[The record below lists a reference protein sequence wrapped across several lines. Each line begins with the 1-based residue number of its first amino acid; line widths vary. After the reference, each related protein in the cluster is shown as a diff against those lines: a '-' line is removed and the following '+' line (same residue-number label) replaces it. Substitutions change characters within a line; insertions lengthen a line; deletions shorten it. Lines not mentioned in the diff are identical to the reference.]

1 MTLTDIIRNA
11 LDREYSLDRAA
22 ADLGELMTERERLRR
37 EGNTDTPR
45 LRELEQLIPMQEKLA
60 LGKLHGDE
68 LFDRL
73 DLLGIRVEKA

>member
-1 MTLTDIIRNA
+1 MITFHMTLSDIIRNA

-45 LRELEQLIPMQEKLA
+45 LCELEQIISLQGRIGA
-60 LGKLHGDE
+60 Y
-68 LFDRL
+68 
-73 DLLGIRVEKA
+73 VESAQKQ